1 MRPLVLL
8 AAACALLGLAGCG
21 YHALGDATHLPP
33 GIRTLAIP
41 VFADHTDSYH
51 TETVMTDAVIRE
63 FAARSSFR
71 VTPDATHNPDAIL
84 HGTILAEVAS
94 PLTYNAST
102 QETSSFLLT
111 IVVAVTLTDRDG
123 KILYQNNHYT
133 YREQYQSTDDLPTFL
148 REDPAAVQRLSR
160 NFAQQLV
167 SDVLE
172 GF

>member
-1 MRPLVLL
+1 MRPFVLL
-8 AAACALLGLAGCG
+8 AAACALFGLTGCG
-21 YHALGDATHLPP
+21 YHALGNATHLPP
-33 GIRTLAIP
+33 SVRTLAIP

-63 FAARSSFR
+63 FATRTSFR
-71 VTPDATHNPDAIL
+71 VTPDDSADPDATL
-84 HGTILAEVAS
+84 HGTILAVVES

-102 QETSSFLLT
+102 QEASSFLLT
-111 IVVAVTLTDRDG
+111 VVVAVKLTGRDG
-123 KILYQNNHYT
+123 NILYQNNNYT
-133 YREQYQSTDDLPTFL
+133 YREQFQSTDDLPTFL

-160 NFAQQLV
+160 NFAHQLV